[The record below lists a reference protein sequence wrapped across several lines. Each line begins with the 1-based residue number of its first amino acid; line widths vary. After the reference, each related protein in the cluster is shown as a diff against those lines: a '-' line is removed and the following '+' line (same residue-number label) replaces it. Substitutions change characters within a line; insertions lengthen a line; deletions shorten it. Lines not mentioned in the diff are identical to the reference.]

1 MNALQRTPIA
11 GLIVAGILAF
21 PGVALAQQQIND
33 TRTVSPTVH
42 LEIEEIIVGHIR
54 VIGVAGNEMTVTGTI
69 GVDVDEFVIEG
80 GPDSVGIYVEFGN
93 WDSDDDDHGRGRRRW
108 SGHRNHDVDV
118 DVDLEI
124 RVPVGAS
131 LEIEGVTA
139 TFVVEG
145 VNGTIEIGSVTGDI
159 TYSGNA
165 TVLDLES
172 VTGAIAASV
181 TSVMEA
187 DFESV
192 SGSITFTGDVSA
204 GGELNLENVAGS
216 IELNVPADIS
226 ASFDIETM
234 MGEIDNEFGQQPR
247 RESRW
252 IPGQELNF
260 TNGTGA
266 AKIQIETL
274 QGSVTIRKQ

>member
-1 MNALQRTPIA
+1 MKALQRTPIA
-11 GLIVAGILAF
+11 GLIAAGLLAF
-21 PGVALAQQQIND
+21 PGVALAQQQIDD
-33 TRTVSPTVH
+33 TRTVSPTVRV
-42 LEIEEIIVGHIR
+42 EIEEIIVGHIR

-69 GVDVDEFVIEG
+69 GADVDEFVIEG
-80 GPDSVGIYVEFGN
+80 GPDSVEIYAEIGR
-93 WDSDDDDHGRGRRRW
+93 WDDEDNHERGRSRW
-108 SGHRNHDVDV
+108 SGSENNDV

-145 VNGTIEIGSVTGDI
+145 VNGSIEIESVTGDI
-159 TYSGNA
+159 TYSGEA
-165 TVLDLES
+165 TMLDLAN
-172 VTGAIAASV
+172 VTGSITASV

-192 SGSITFTGDVSA
+192 SGDMVFTGSVSA
-204 GGELNLENVAGS
+204 GGQLSMENVNGS

-234 MGEIDNEFGQQPR
+234 MGDITNEFGQKPR

-252 IPGQELNF
+252 IPSQELSF
-260 TNGTGA
+260 TNGSGTA
-266 AKIQIETL
+266 EISVETL